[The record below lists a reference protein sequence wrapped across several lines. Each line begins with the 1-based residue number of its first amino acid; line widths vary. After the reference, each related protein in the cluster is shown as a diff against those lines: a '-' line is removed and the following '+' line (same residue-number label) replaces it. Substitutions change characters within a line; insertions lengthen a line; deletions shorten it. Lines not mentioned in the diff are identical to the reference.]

1 MNSYWSV
8 IRGVLPG
15 ADHHRDALI
24 KVKRPDWERE
34 YSRGDWD
41 YLNNISESSRYSVI
55 SGFIR
60 CLGPDQSILDLG
72 CGTGLLPAYLG
83 SNNYARYTGIDISE
97 AAIECAR
104 QSEDE
109 HTRFLVADLTQ
120 VTLKTRYDVIVCSE
134 CLYYLPDPVAVL
146 LGYSQFVAPCGVIIT
161 SLFLGSR
168 RFTPTSFYLRLRNTR
183 LAKQMKKHF
192 SCVEEVLIKSTRASW
207 LCNVFIQAGHDMR
220 AQFKFRPEFT
230 QTKVDG

>member
-1 MNSYWSV
+1 MK
-8 IRGVLPG
+8 GVLPW
-15 ADHHRDALI
+15 ADHARDALI
-24 KVKRPDWERE
+24 NVKRSDWERE

-60 CLGPDQSILDLG
+60 CLGPGPSILDLG
-72 CGTGLLPAYLG
+72 CGTGLLSAYLG
-83 SNNYARYTGIDISE
+83 SNNYAKYTGIDISE
-97 AAIECAR
+97 TAIECAR
-104 QSEDE
+104 QREDE
-109 HTRFLVADLTQ
+109 HTRFLVADLTL

-146 LGYSQFVAPCGVIIT
+146 LRHSQFLAPPGVIIT

-168 RFTPTSFYLRLRNTR
+168 RFTPTSFYLRLQNTR
-183 LAKQMKKHF
+183 LAKQMKKRF
-192 SCVEEVLIKSTRASW
+192 FCVEEVLIKSARASW
-207 LCNVFIQAGHDMR
+207 LCNVFTQAGRHTR

-230 QTKVDG
+230 QQR